1 MLQTKLIIMRVFV
14 TGASGFVGSA
24 VVNDLIAAGIGV
36 LGLVRSQASAE
47 KLKDSGTEILMGD
60 INDPEIIRKG
70 ATSCDA
76 VIHTAFNHDF
86 SRYKENC
93 EDDRKVIE
101 IFTDALLG
109 TQKPLVVTSGV
120 GILRSEKAI
129 TEDDTP
135 ASSASVPRAASEEA
149 ALIAKSKGVNAYIVR
164 LPIVHGKDDHG
175 FTPIVIGMDKENGQS
190 GYIGDGLN
198 RWPAV
203 HRKDA
208 ASLYRLIVEKQ
219 PEQAVFHPV
228 AEEGVPFKEIARVI
242 SENTTLP
249 LKSLNEA
256 EAEAHFTWFKH
267 FAAMD
272 GYASSEKTQK
282 ILDWKPQQIGMLEDL
297 SKNYF

>member
-1 MLQTKLIIMRVFV
+1 MRVFV

-24 VVNDLIAAGIGV
+24 VVNDLIAAGIQV

-47 KLKDSGTEILMGD
+47 KLKDSGAEILIGD
-60 INDPEIIRKG
+60 INDTEIIRKG

-86 SRYKENC
+86 SRYKESC

-101 IFTDALLG
+101 IFTDVLIG
-109 TQKPLVVTSGV
+109 TQKPLVITSGV

-135 ASSASVPRAASEEA
+135 ASSTSVPRAASEEA
-149 ALIAKSKGVNAYIVR
+149 AIEARSKGVKTYIVR
-164 LPIVHGKDDHG
+164 LPIVHGKYDHG
-175 FTPIVIGMDKENGQS
+175 FIPIVIGMDKENGQS

-198 RWPAV
+198 RWPGV

-208 ASLYRLIVEKQ
+208 AILYRLIVEKQ
-219 PEQAVFHPV
+219 PQQAVFHPV
-228 AEEGVPFKEIARVI
+228 AEEGIPFKEIARVI
-242 SENTTLP
+242 SENTSLP
-249 LKSLNEA
+249 LKRLTED

-272 GYASSEKTQK
+272 GYASSEKTK
-282 ILDWKPQQIGMLEDL
+282 KVLGWKPQQIGMLEDL
-297 SKNYF
+297 SQNYF

>member
-1 MLQTKLIIMRVFV
+1 MRVFV

-24 VVNDLIAAGIGV
+24 VVNDLIAAGIEV

-47 KLKDSGTEILMGD
+47 KLKDSGAQILMGD

-86 SRYKENC
+86 SRYKESC

-101 IFTDALLG
+101 IFTDALIG
-109 TQKPLVVTSGV
+109 TQKPLVITSGV

-135 ASSASVPRAASEEA
+135 TSSASVPRAASEEA
-149 ALIAKSKGVNAYIVR
+149 ALEARSKGVNAYIVR

-175 FTPIVIGMDKENGQS
+175 FIPIVIGMDKENEQS

-198 RWPAV
+198 RWPGV

-208 ASLYRLIVEKQ
+208 ASLYRLILEKQ

-228 AEEGVPFKEIARVI
+228 AEEGIHFKEIARVI
-242 SENTTLP
+242 SENTSLP
-249 LKSLNEA
+249 LKRLTED

-282 ILDWKPQQIGMLEDL
+282 VLGWKPQQIGLLEDL

>member
-1 MLQTKLIIMRVFV
+1 MRVFV

-24 VVNDLIAAGIGV
+24 VVNDLIASGIQV

-47 KLKDSGTEILMGD
+47 KLENSGAEILMGD

-86 SRYKENC
+86 SRYKESC
-93 EDDRKVIE
+93 EDDRKVIQ
-101 IFTDALLG
+101 IFTDALIG
-109 TQKPLVVTSGV
+109 TQKPLVITSAI

-129 TEDDTP
+129 IEDDQP
-135 ASSASVPRAASEEA
+135 ASSISVSRAASEEA
-149 ALIAKSKGVNAYIVR
+149 ALKARSKGVNAYIVR
-164 LPIVHGKDDHG
+164 LPIVHGKDDYG
-175 FTPIVIGMDKENGQS
+175 FIPIVIGMNKENGQS

-203 HRKDA
+203 HREDA

-219 PEQAVFHPV
+219 PEQVVFHPV
-228 AEEGVPFKEIARVI
+228 AEGGVPFKEIARVI
-242 SENTTLP
+242 SENTALP
-249 LKSLNEA
+249 LKSLTEA
-256 EAEAHFTWFKH
+256 EAEAHFTWFTH
-267 FAAMD
+267 FAGMD
-272 GYASSEKTQK
+272 AYASSEKTQN